1 MFFGNAGFGVL
12 CTGIGVFYPLP
23 SRTLRRQTLS
33 ESVWR
38 RLRLLGTK
46 QLDNQTTN
54 LVQQFTIPVN
64 TTRII
69 IGCREGGTPSLS
81 APAAYSR
88 SSFVSLAIVGA
99 SEVRARVGAR
109 ARAGACG
116 PGGAWHALTGCVG
129 LSADSYG
136 TYDNM
141 MSVRRS
147 QDVWD
152 CQLTIPVHLIPYR
165 ISVSA
170 YHHRTVVR
178 YGTVRR
184 ITEKDFFH

>member
-1 MFFGNAGFGVL
+1 MVNKFQTSSLKELLKLKVFVL
-12 CTGIGVFYPLP
+12 TQSRHAFSACVFTTC
-23 SRTLRRQTLS
+23 SIHC
-33 ESVWR
+33 WR
-38 RLRLLGTK
+38 
-46 QLDNQTTN
+46 
-54 LVQQFTIPVN
+54 
-64 TTRII
+64 
-69 IGCREGGTPSLS
+69 
-81 APAAYSR
+81 YSR

-99 SEVRARVGAR
+99 SEVC

-129 LSADSYG
+129 LHCISRQLRYS
-136 TYDNM
+136 TSDNM

-178 YGTVRR
+178 YGTVVLWYALYRNFSR
-184 ITEKDFFH
+184 CDLNFGPAVRF